1 MVIVDDEEE
10 KDRKACGEAV
20 LAVMEKTREK
30 KKGTGGILAELS
42 IRTDEPP
49 PATYIVLGTIYVDDM
64 FLYRKLYMTNHQVM
78 SCYY

>member
-30 KKGTGGILAELS
+30 KKRYGGILAELS
-42 IRTDEPP
+42 IS
-49 PATYIVLGTIYVDDM
+49 IYETTARD
-64 FLYRKLYMTNHQVM
+64 LH
-78 SCYY
+78 SH